1 MDGLINKD
9 YDDIINNMQS
19 GIFNTDI
26 TILSGS
32 TENDFL
38 ASAMAQLKTE
48 SDANATAT
56 RYGTI
61 TKMIS
66 WSGHE
71 HYIFFGYRVAAK
83 WMYTLVYSFD
93 RLLIVTYNCDT
104 NAIGDIKRATL
115 TT

>member
-1 MDGLINKD
+1 MDGVAVKD
-9 YDDIINNMQS
+9 YDDVINNMRS

-26 TILSGS
+26 ITLTGS

-48 SDANATAT
+48 SNSNATAT

-61 TKMIS
+61 IKMIS
-66 WSGHE
+66 WSGYD
-71 HYIFFGYRVAAK
+71 HYIFFGYRVTAK

-104 NAIGDIKRATL
+104 NAIDNIKRATL